1 MLRIGAASSLPLC
14 QSPDRMKK
22 RVLLTGATGFVGRQ
36 ILVAL
41 CKADVDL
48 LLVVRDGS
56 ESRLPLPC
64 CGYRIHEDL
73 FKESADWWAAVCQ
86 SVDVVIHAAWYE
98 PKCTCSRRR
107 IWIVLPARYSRHPD
121 A

>member
-1 MLRIGAASSLPLC
+1 
-14 QSPDRMKK
+14 MKK

-36 ILVAL
+36 VVAAL

-56 ESRLPLPC
+56 ESRLPLANVADVV
-64 CGYRIHEDL
+64 YTRDL
-73 FKESADWWAAVCQ
+73 FKESVDWWAAVCQ
-86 SVDVVIHAAWYE
+86 SVDVVIHAAWYAE
-98 PKCTCSRRR
+98 PGVYMQSPKNL
-107 IWIVLPARYSRHPD
+107 IVLPARCSWRPD